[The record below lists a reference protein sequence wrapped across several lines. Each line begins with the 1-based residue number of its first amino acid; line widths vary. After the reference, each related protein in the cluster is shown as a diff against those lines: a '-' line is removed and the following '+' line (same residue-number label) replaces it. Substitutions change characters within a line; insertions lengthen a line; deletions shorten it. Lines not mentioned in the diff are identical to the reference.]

1 MGPPTDV
8 FGSFLW
14 NVGYALCHQLP
25 ERSFFIGGLQ
35 MPVCARDVG
44 TYVGFMAVLIAFV
57 VLARY
62 QNGKLPDKVI
72 ITVAAVGLAFYAFDA
87 FSSYLGFRS
96 TTNDIRLI
104 SGLAFGSGISM
115 LLFSAVSNLLYGKRT
130 DHSRRTFT
138 YRDLPLVYLLI
149 ALLSVPLLIDSG
161 IFFYYLESTIVI
173 ASLLFM
179 VFLIMLI
186 LVVNLTGWSFEK
198 DKGMFPSIATACVLE
213 AAILIVLW
221 SAHHFG
227 SVTLL

>member
-1 MGPPTDV
+1 
-8 FGSFLW
+8 
-14 NVGYALCHQLP
+14 
-25 ERSFFIGGLQ
+25 

-130 DHSRRTFT
+130 DHSQDRTKE
-138 YRDLPLVYLLI
+138 RVAGAVQLAKPI
-149 ALLSVPLLIDSG
+149 PGSG
-161 IFFYYLESTIVI
+161 GHPAV
-173 ASLLFM
+173 
-179 VFLIMLI
+179 
-186 LVVNLTGWSFEK
+186 TGWGSSF
-198 DKGMFPSIATACVLE
+198 
-213 AAILIVLW
+213 
-221 SAHHFG
+221 
-227 SVTLL
+227 

>member
-1 MGPPTDV
+1 
-8 FGSFLW
+8 
-14 NVGYALCHQLP
+14 
-25 ERSFFIGGLQ
+25 

-44 TYVGFMAVLIAFV
+44 TYVGFMAVLIIFV

-62 QNGKLPDKVI
+62 RNGKLPDKVI
-72 ITVAAVGLAFYAFDA
+72 IAVAAVGFAFYLFDA

-115 LLFSAVSNLLYGKRT
+115 LLFSAASNLLYRKGT
-130 DHSRRTFT
+130 DHFRRTFT

-149 ALLSVPLLIDSG
+149 ALLSVPLLIDGS

-173 ASLLFM
+173 VSLLLM
-179 VFLIMLI
+179 VFLITLI
-186 LVVNLTGWSFEK
+186 LVVSLTGWSFEK
-198 DKGMFPSIATACVLE
+198 DEERFRSIAVAFVLE
-213 AAILIVLW
+213 AAILVALW
-221 SAHHFG
+221 SAHRFG